1 MQNNGLL
8 IVKNHLS
15 LQFVENVWFQH
26 LVLRL
31 CFQVEFTFNKYS
43 FQEILWNLVEKMK
56 HEYILLKLTYCISTR
71 SFDLWR
77 SKGGHDIFTFV
88 ISFSRSNQYPEQMI
102 IGLFEAIKNIGQ
114 TLANNLIKLFDQ

>member
-1 MQNNGLL
+1 M
-8 IVKNHLS
+8 
-15 LQFVENVWFQH
+15 ENVWFQH
-26 LVLRL
+26 LVPTFGFTIVFSS
-31 CFQVEFTFNKYS
+31 CIPFQ
-43 FQEILWNLVEKMK
+43 QILWNLVEKMK